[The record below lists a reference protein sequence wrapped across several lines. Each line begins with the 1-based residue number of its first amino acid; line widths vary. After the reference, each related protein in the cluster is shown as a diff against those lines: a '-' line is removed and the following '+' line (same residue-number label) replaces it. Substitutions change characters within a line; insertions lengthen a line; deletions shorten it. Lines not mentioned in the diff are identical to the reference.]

1 MKYIKLYENFDITSN
16 KKEVV
21 DFCEEN
27 LVSLIDDGFEVQVY
41 ASESGLHIHILLDDG
56 FKWDDINDEFITF
69 LLKLNNYYNIS
80 NNGEHIVFTERGIID
95 YFRYDDIIE
104 DDMTKGLGGRIN
116 LDKLN
121 SIGLLVTGKKENL

>member
-1 MKYIKLYENFDITSN
+1 MKYIKLYENFDIISN

-27 LVSLIDDGFEVQVY
+27 LVSLIDDGFEVHVY
-41 ASESGLHIHILLDDG
+41 VSKSGLHIHILLDDG